1 MFEKDLL
8 LSSSHDLAVNNF
20 DLQLTNDENAIAQRV
35 KRALLL
41 FKGEYF
47 LDIDLGMPYYTDI
60 LGTKN
65 SIDSIRSIFISEIRG
80 VEGVKDI
87 ESFDIIFNDA
97 TRVLTI
103 KLTIIDTLNNKVDI
117 TL

>member
-8 LSSSHDLAVNNF
+8 LSSSHDLAIKNF
-20 DLQLTNDENAIAQRV
+20 DLQLTMDEHAVAQRV

-47 LDIDLGMPYYTDI
+47 LDLDLGMPYYTSI

-65 SIDSIRSIFISEIRG
+65 SIDSIRSIFVSEINS
-80 VEGVKDI
+80 VEGVQEI
-87 ESFDIIFNDA
+87 NSFDIVFDER

-103 KLTIIDTLNNKVDI
+103 NCVLTDMLNNQLNI
-117 TL
+117 IL